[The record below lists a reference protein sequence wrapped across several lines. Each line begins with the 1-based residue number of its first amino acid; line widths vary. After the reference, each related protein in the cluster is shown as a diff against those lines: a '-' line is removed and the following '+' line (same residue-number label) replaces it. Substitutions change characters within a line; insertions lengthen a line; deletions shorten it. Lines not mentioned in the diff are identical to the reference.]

1 MTHRRFISG
10 SDDAGSPPG
19 KPSVATKKSISW
31 FYAIL
36 PFSIAS
42 GPVGTFVQLYILQ
55 LHGTVIDVGLA
66 ITLTNAVGIPAAMI
80 WGFVTD
86 RARKRKPVIVASYVA
101 VTMSLVA
108 FVLVHSVYG
117 TAVIYAI
124 FSFLATA
131 SATPLNLLVMETEVK
146 SKWATSFSKFSMV
159 SSIGTTVGL
168 ALSFLWSYLLPLRFL
183 VLPLGMLSMLSA
195 ILASILIREPSFAF
209 ERETMVMQKPSFSH
223 RLLAIPLIFLKIPRL
238 IDFRTVFRGVRYEL
252 TRQIP
257 VLYLS
262 IMAFYLASGIFNT
275 SLVPSLDVAHAS
287 QSQIFLVSLAGMLVQ
302 TGSFYFAGAYVERT
316 SLRRTAIGGL
326 VVRASCYASIGI
338 FSIFVTGLTYLGTTL
353 VFYPIA
359 GGIAFA
365 AYYTASNTMIFKTL
379 GYSSQASALGVY
391 SALVGIA
398 TMAGSFVSGFIS
410 FYIGY
415 YATFLIAAIFLMV
428 AAALTSLIET
438 NIER

>member
-1 MTHRRFISG
+1 M
-10 SDDAGSPPG
+10 
-19 KPSVATKKSISW
+19 
-31 FYAIL
+31 
-36 PFSIAS
+36 
-42 GPVGTFVQLYILQ
+42 
-55 LHGTVIDVGLA
+55 IDVGLA

-86 RARKRKPVIVASYVA
+86 RLQKRKPIIVASYVA
-101 VTMSLVA
+101 VTVSLFA
-108 FVLVHSVYG
+108 FVLVQSVYS
-117 TAVIYAI
+117 TAAIYAI
-124 FSFLATA
+124 FSFVSAA
-131 SATPLNLLVMETEVK
+131 SATPLNLLVMETEAK
-146 SKWATSFSKFSMV
+146 SKWATSFSRFSMV
-159 SSIGTTVGL
+159 SSVGTTAGL
-168 ALSFLWSYLLPLRFL
+168 ALSFVWSGLLPLRFL
-183 VLPLGMLSMLSA
+183 VLPLSILSMLSA
-195 ILASILIREPSFAF
+195 VLASILIGEPRFVFEREIMIMQEPSFA
-209 ERETMVMQKPSFSH
+209 Q
-223 RLLAIPLIFLKIPRL
+223 RLLAVPLIFLKIPR
-238 IDFRTVFRGVRYEL
+238 IMDFRSVFKGVRYEL

-275 SLVPSLDVAHAS
+275 SLVPSLDAAQAS
-287 QSQIFLVSLAGMLVQ
+287 ESQIFLVSLLGMLVQ
-302 TGSFYFAGAYVERT
+302 TASFYFAGVYIERT

-326 VVRASCYASIGI
+326 VVRAGCYAAIGI
-338 FSIFVTGLTYLGTTL
+338 FSIFVTGLAYLGTTL

-379 GYSSQASALGVY
+379 GLSSQASALGVY

-398 TMAGSFVSGFIS
+398 TMAGSLVSGFIS

-415 YATFLIAAIFLMV
+415 YATFIIAAMFLII